1 MSFIFRIRTWEYRQ
15 LPVIARANKPSR
27 PDKARKLGYKAKD
40 GYVIYRVRVRRGGRK
55 RPVPKGIVSGKPSS
69 VGINQLKP
77 TRNLRSKA
85 EERVGRAIGG
95 LRVLNSYWIAQ
106 DGTYKYYEVI
116 MCDPAHNG
124 IRNDPR
130 INWIAKP
137 HQKHR

>member
-1 MSFIFRIRTWEYRQ
+1 MNLFSRNCMRMQDFPTPEIKEGFTCVTNDDVLEEISVGHFAFLLGIIQ
-15 LPVIARANKPSR
+15 L
-27 PDKARKLGYKAKD
+27 L
-40 GYVIYRVRVRRGGRK
+40 
-55 RPVPKGIVSGKPSS
+55 SS